1 MADGQM
7 TQSTYLEIDGLPA
20 RVTALETTT
29 ASAADLNAE
38 ITARQSADIEQMEA
52 LVDVINSGAKN
63 KLNVFAAP
71 PQTQPI
77 NGVTWTVNSD
87 GTVTANGT
95 ANGNSWFYLI
105 ANPANIQYGVE
116 TVLTGCPEGG
126 SATTWEMQC
135 AMVGGSTRSDYGNGT
150 TQPDDYSYRY
160 IACCVRNGQTVT
172 NLTFKPMVCASS
184 VYKFTR
190 AFVAYGPTNAELYQ
204 MLANGTRSLQTV
216 AAPQERTEEE
226 ER

>member
-29 ASAADLNAE
+29 AALPDTYQTLTAAAKQDAVL
-38 ITARQSADIEQMEA
+38 IE
-52 LVDVINSGAKN
+52 LINSGAKN
-63 KLNVFAAP
+63 KLNAFAAP
-71 PQTQPI
+71 AQTQPI
-77 NGVTWTVNSD
+77 NGITWTVNSD

-95 ANGNSWFYLI
+95 ASGNSWFYLT

-116 TVLTGCPEGG
+116 TVLSGCPDGG
-126 SATTWEMQC
+126 SATTWEIQC
-135 AMVGGSTRSDYGNGT
+135 AMVGGSTRSDYGEGM

-160 IACCVRNGQTVT
+160 VACGVRNGQNVT
-172 NLTFKPMVCASS
+172 NLTFKPMVCAKSA
-184 VYKFTR
+184 YDITPQ
-190 AFVAYGPTNAELYQ
+190 FVPYSPTNAELYQ
-204 MLANGTRSLQTV
+204 MLASGTRSLSMSAV
-216 AAPQERTEEE
+216 PQERTEEE

>member
-7 TQSTYLEIDGLPA
+7 IYSTFQQIDALPA
-20 RVTALETTT
+20 IVEGLERNVTIDIPDTYQTLT
-29 ASAADLNAE
+29 AAAKQDA
-38 ITARQSADIEQMEA
+38 A
-52 LVDVINSGAKN
+52 LVDIINSGAKN

-71 PQTQPI
+71 SQTQPI
-77 NGVTWTVNSD
+77 NGITWAVNSD

-95 ANGNSWFYLI
+95 ASGNSWFYLT

-116 TVLTGCPEGG
+116 TVLTGCPSGG
-126 SATTWEMQC
+126 SATTWEIQC
-135 AMVGGSTRSDYGNGT
+135 SQVGSSTRSDYGGGT
-150 TQPDDYSYRY
+150 TQPSDYSYRY
-160 IACCVRNGQTVT
+160 VACCVRSGQTVT

-184 VYKFTR
+184 VYAFTS
-190 AFVAYGPTNAELYQ
+190 AFVAYSPTNAELYQ
-204 MLANGTRSLQTV
+204 MLTSGTRSLSMS

>member
-20 RVTALETTT
+20 RVTALETTAAAIPTTYQTLT
-29 ASAADLNAE
+29 AAE
-38 ITARQSADIEQMEA
+38 KQDAA

-77 NGVTWTVNSD
+77 NGITWTVNSD

-95 ANGNSWFYLI
+95 ASGNSWFYLTT
-105 ANPANIQYGVE
+105 NPTNIQYGVE
-116 TVLTGCPEGG
+116 TVLSGCPEGG
-126 SATTWEMQC
+126 SATTWEIQC
-135 AMVGGSTRSDYGNGT
+135 VKQGESTRSDYGSGT
-150 TQPDDYSYRY
+150 TQPSDYSYKY

-172 NLTFKPMVCASS
+172 NLTFKPMVDASS
-184 VYKFTR
+184 VDAITH
-190 AFVAYGPTNAELYQ
+190 AYVPYSPTNAELYQ
-204 MLANGTRSLQTV
+204 MLVNGTRSLSMS
-216 AAPQERTEEE
+216 AAPQTDPEQE

>member
-20 RVTALETTT
+20 RVTTLETIVGNIPITYQT
-29 ASAADLNAE
+29 IDNAN
-38 ITARQSADIEQMEA
+38 AQNAA

-71 PQTQPI
+71 SQTQPI

-95 ANGNSWFYLI
+95 ASGNSWFYLT

-116 TVLTGCPEGG
+116 TVLSGCPEGG
-126 SATTWEMQC
+126 SATTWEIQC
-135 AMVGGSTRSDYGNGT
+135 SMVGGSTRSDYGEGT
-150 TQPDDYSYRY
+150 TQPSDYSYRY
-160 IACCVRNGQTVT
+160 VACCVRSGQNVT
-172 NLTFKPMVCASS
+172 NLTFKPMVDASS
-184 VYKFTR
+184 VDAITD
-190 AFVAYGPTNAELYQ
+190 AFVAYSPTNAELYQ
-204 MLANGTRSLQTV
+204 MLTSGTRSLSTA

>member
-20 RVTALETTT
+20 RVTALETAET
-29 ASAADLNAE
+29 AQNAVL
-38 ITARQSADIEQMEA
+38 AR
-52 LVDVINSGAKN
+52 VINTGAKN
-63 KLNVFAAP
+63 MLNVFAAP
-71 PQTQPI
+71 AQTQPI
-77 NGVTWTVNSD
+77 NGITWTINSD

-95 ANGNSWFYLI
+95 ASGNSWFYLT

-116 TVLTGCPEGG
+116 TVLSGCPEGG
-126 SATTWEMQC
+126 SATTWEIQC
-135 AMVGGSTRSDYGNGT
+135 VKQGESTRSDYGSGT
-150 TQPDDYSYRY
+150 TQPDNYIYKY

-184 VYKFTR
+184 VYAITHDYVPY
-190 AFVAYGPTNAELYQ
+190 APTNAELYQ
-204 MLANGTRSLQTV
+204 MLVNGTRSLSMS
-216 AAPQERTEEE
+216 AAPETDPEQE